1 MEISGY
7 HRKIRGH
14 AELLREEL
22 RRRHPHEGNE
32 NGNVAPLLQA
42 LGIRLHVAD
51 RPPAG
56 CSVAGSCDHSTQT
69 VTVVRSGK
77 GRMRF
82 TALHELGHLLGED
95 LDEFQDAVYAH
106 GRAMG
111 RLVEEDACDAFASLL
126 LLPDEHLN
134 TVLAGHGRSA
144 RGLRDLISASPASLE
159 ACAVAVA
166 QRLASPG
173 YVLLVDDDGSTRF
186 AARSGD
192 VLPIGRGSDQSGS
205 DLRPLLA
212 GGPPL
217 RDRGALAFAGGSLTH
232 ELYIDAI
239 RHDGLVLAVACES
252 EPDWPQLQ
260 TPVEPTAAP
269 RSVDGHC
276 DECGTDYTGWQVCG
290 RCRMPRHDT
299 CGRCGC
305 VPAAARGERTCSAC
319 FTTLPPAAF
328 DGASATCTTCT
339 G

>member
-1 MEISGY
+1 MDISSY

-14 AELLREEL
+14 ADLLRAEL
-22 RRRHPHEGNE
+22 RRRQPHDVDAK
-32 NGNVAPLLQA
+32 GNVAPLLEA

-69 VTVVRSGK
+69 VTVVRAGK

-106 GRAMG
+106 GREAG

-126 LLPDEHLN
+126 LLPDEHLD
-134 TVLAGHGRSA
+134 TVLDAHGRSA
-144 RGLRDLISASPASLE
+144 RGLRELISQCPASME

-173 YVLLVDDDGSTRF
+173 YVLLVDDDGTTRF

-192 VLPIGRGSDQSGS
+192 VLPISRGSDQSGS
-205 DLRPLLA
+205 DLRRLLSGA
-212 GGPPL
+212 ASL
-217 RDRGALAFAGGSLTH
+217 RDRGALAFAAGSHTH
-232 ELYIDAI
+232 DLYIDAI

-260 TPVEPTAAP
+260 TPVGPSAAP

-276 DECGTDYTGWQVCG
+276 DECGTDFNGWQVCG
-290 RCRMPRHDT
+290 TCREPRHDA

-305 VPAAARGERTCSAC
+305 ETAAARGERLCTAC
-319 FTTLPPAAF
+319 YTMLPPAAF
-328 DGASATCTTCT
+328 DGPSHTCTTCT